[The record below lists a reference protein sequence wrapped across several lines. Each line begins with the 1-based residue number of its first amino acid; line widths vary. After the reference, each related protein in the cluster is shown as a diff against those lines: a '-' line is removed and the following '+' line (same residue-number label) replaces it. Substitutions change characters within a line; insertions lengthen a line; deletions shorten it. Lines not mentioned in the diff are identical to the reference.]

1 MRAFQLPA
9 ISLILHTL
17 DFNVYAVAD
26 LAPVTVTCS
35 QQLARLFGSLG
46 LDAPFF
52 HTRDMHAQQQSWGAP
67 RRIMCGLDSSP
78 GRAGEQ
84 IGNPI
89 GFRDKVSSILDSKR
103 DSFHIA

>member
-52 HTRDMHAQQQSWGAP
+52 HTRDMHG
-67 RRIMCGLDSSP
+67 RVEGLGFSFSAATAM
-78 GRAGEQ
+78 GCSQTNHVWAG
-84 IGNPI
+84 
-89 GFRDKVSSILDSKR
+89 F
-103 DSFHIA
+103 

>member
-26 LAPVTVTCS
+26 LAPVTVTYS
-35 QQLARLFGSLG
+35 QQLARRFGSLG

-52 HTRDMHAQQQSWGAP
+52 HTRDMHG
-67 RRIMCGLDSSP
+67 RVEGL
-78 GRAGEQ
+78 EF
-84 IGNPI
+84 
-89 GFRDKVSSILDSKR
+89 GF
-103 DSFHIA
+103 